1 MRACDGDE
9 VAFSTVTACAGR
21 RPAVNVN
28 APTGQRRSP
37 EFRGWGQLPLVS
49 TTVPSA
55 QTEQERHGPRTTVV
69 RWVFPRLQETTVT
82 ARAIIGRDEQCQVV
96 LLGDEVSRKHAELRK
111 DGPVLAIK
119 DLESRNGV
127 HVNGVKVA
135 DAPLAAGDVVRCGDW
150 IGVVTAV
157 DEGAGAARARR
168 FREVAPGLFGSER
181 LAAALEP
188 ARRVAN
194 DLAVVIQC
202 ETWTG
207 KEDAARAVHA
217 WSGRSGK
224 FVSVNCATL
233 SKDLADAELFGHR
246 KGAFTGAET
255 SSEGLFRAAAK
266 GSLFLDEVLEFPVAL
281 QPKLLRALSS
291 KRVRPV
297 GEAHELEVDVRVIC
311 AAQEPLRV
319 AVEEGRFRP
328 DLQGRLE
335 GLVIALPPLRERR
348 EDIAPLFC
356 KFVRDARA
364 ATPRIEARLIESL
377 CLHDWPLNVRE
388 LQLLARRLV
397 GVHGHEG
404 VLKRSH
410 LPSHMA
416 ARGAATP
423 LARAAEV
430 PGAAPKQTR
439 RSTDDETQFA
449 ALMDALRRE
458 PSMMKA
464 AASIGI
470 RRARAYRLVSARQRE
485 TGAESALEPGDD
497 ECGRAAR
504 ASGHARRPRGPR
516 RHDRRQ
522 EQPDAA
528 AGQGRHGRRL
538 RGAPRDAVAPA
549 RHHVPV
555 AVGGHHRGRH
565 APVRERSEGRRRP
578 GAPEPGGGHRS
589 GARRTG
595 GALSGH
601 GVSAWGGLR
610 Q

>member
-1 MRACDGDE
+1 M
-9 VAFSTVTACAGR
+9 
-21 RPAVNVN
+21 
-28 APTGQRRSP
+28 
-37 EFRGWGQLPLVS
+37 PLVS

-55 QTEQERHGPRTTVV
+55 QTEQERLAPKTVFV
-69 RWVFPRLQETTVT
+69 RWVFPHAQETQVSG
-82 ARAIIGRDEQCQVV
+82 RVIMGRDEQCQVV
-96 LLGDEVSRKHAELRK
+96 LAGDEVSRKHAELRK
-111 DGPVLAIK
+111 DGPVVAIR
-119 DLESRNGV
+119 DLDSRNGV
-127 HVNGVKVA
+127 HVNGVKVS
-135 DAPLAAGDVVRCGDW
+135 DAPLDMGDVVRCGEW
-150 IGVVTAV
+150 VGIVGSF
-157 DEGAGAARARR
+157 DERTSAPRARM

-194 DLAVVIQC
+194 DLSVVIQG
-202 ETWTG
+202 ETGTG
-207 KEDAARAVHA
+207 KEDAARTVHA

-224 FVSVNCATL
+224 FISVNCATL

-246 KGAFTGAET
+246 RGAFTGAE
-255 SSEGLFRAAAK
+255 SASEGLFRAAHR
-266 GSLFLDEVLEFPVAL
+266 GSLFLDEVLEFPGPL
-281 QPKLLRALSS
+281 QSKLLRALSS
-291 KRVRPV
+291 NRVRPV
-297 GEAHELEVDVRVIC
+297 GEAHDVEVDVRVIC

-335 GLVIALPPLRERR
+335 GLVIELPPLRERR

-449 ALMDALRRE
+449 ALMEALRRE

-470 RRARAYRLVSARQRE
+470 SRARAYRLVSARQRE

-497 ECGRAAR
+497 E
-504 ASGHARRPRGPR
+504 
-516 RHDRRQ
+516 
-522 EQPDAA
+522 
-528 AGQGRHGRRL
+528 
-538 RGAPRDAVAPA
+538 
-549 RHHVPV
+549 
-555 AVGGHHRGRH
+555 
-565 APVRERSEGRRRP
+565 
-578 GAPEPGGGHRS
+578 
-589 GARRTG
+589 
-595 GALSGH
+595 
-601 GVSAWGGLR
+601 
-610 Q
+610 